1 MTSSTSPWLRR
12 AACGEP
18 PVADFER
25 PDDEEREHRGII
37 HDISKSSSD
46 EHEFVLGH
54 LFFSQKHTFYFI
66 FLLND
71 YLHAGGKK
79 SAAKLLYLGIKII
92 FPGAGLT

>member
-1 MTSSTSPWLRR
+1 MNMSL
-12 AACGEP
+12 C
-18 PVADFER
+18 
-25 PDDEEREHRGII
+25 
-37 HDISKSSSD
+37 
-46 EHEFVLGH
+46 LGTF
-54 LFFSQKHTFYFI
+54 FFSQKHTFYFI